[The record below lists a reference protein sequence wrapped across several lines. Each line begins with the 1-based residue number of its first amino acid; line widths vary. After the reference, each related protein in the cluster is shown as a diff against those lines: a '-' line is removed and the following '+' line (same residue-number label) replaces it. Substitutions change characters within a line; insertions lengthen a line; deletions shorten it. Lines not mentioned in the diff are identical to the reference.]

1 MALLLA
7 SFTQFF
13 EGERKFVSR
22 GENHYQSGHVESFC
36 YAGGDMSG
44 FVHASQRDR
53 RDADINDE
61 GVKYALNFAVV
72 QHNRRLNDIY
82 LHNVV
87 EVVRAQ
93 SQVVAGTN
101 YVITVKLVKTGCRKD
116 AVNEECNLTSSPVK
130 AQPYQCTF
138 TVWSRPWLSDI
149 RLLDTKC

>member
-1 MALLLA
+1 MQWTLVFPRLA
-7 SFTQFF
+7 AVFA
-13 EGERKFVSR
+13 VVW
-22 GENHYQSGHVESFC
+22 SGIP
-36 YAGGDMSG
+36 GGIS
-44 FVHASQRDR
+44 
-53 RDADINDE
+53 DADINDE

-93 SQVVAGTN
+93 SQVVEGIK

-116 AVNEECNLTSSPVK
+116 AVKEECNLTSSPVN

-149 RLLDTKC
+149 RLLDIKC